1 MTADGGTTTRR
12 AHRVGWPLLA
22 VVVTLALAASRL
34 LVAPRF
40 YFSDDTERGSAGQ
53 WWQLGDQLLQGKLP
67 MLDPSAWQAG
77 NYWAEGQWGLLNPMT
92 WVIAITARL
101 SESPVLHATVV
112 KLVFLAVLALGV
124 HLLARRFG
132 AHRPWAALAGVL
144 VPASG
149 FVVYMDAA
157 SWSTDLINVAL
168 FPWVWW
174 ALRRTVEHRRS
185 PLPYLIASYL
195 LITVGYV
202 FGVMMLVVV
211 LVESLV
217 RHAVRRDPARAIR
230 TLLASAWG
238 ALLTIVVYLPAV
250 LTAPVTERGSAPF
263 ENLGFLNADL
273 TDLAASGNPW
283 VSATIR
289 AWDGDITEGPL
300 VYIAWV
306 LLLLPFALPLARSAV
321 RRAIPLF
328 VLGGIVLALVLG
340 PSHMGAIRWPL
351 RLIPYLAIVL
361 VVLFVVGMSRR
372 FPAGA
377 TRRAFWLSALVIGVT
392 SLLTWGNGPYAWK
405 AVLAA
410 AVVSFAALVLLRWAA
425 RSPRVRRRSAVAVL
439 GAMAITAVFTAGQLP
454 LLPTSPLPSRDAP
467 DSATA
472 LQSVLPDQHGDA
484 IVVGDAEDG
493 WQDGRSWR
501 ERLLANLWYFSPTD
515 VSSLYTVLPFEA
527 FGDDLCI
534 DLRGETCED
543 ALETLWSVDDETG
556 ERVSDLMRVSTV
568 VAMKDTY
575 PREPEAPEG
584 WHLADDGEYTWL
596 FERDEELPSAGGVT
610 WTAPDTRV
618 AVTAESD
625 TAVTFTV
632 EEAGEDGR
640 VVLSR
645 LPYPG
650 YRVAGAEA
658 TEPLRGWL
666 LTVDVSDVAPGDTV
680 TVSFRPPAW
689 PLLMGAYAL
698 ALLIGV
704 GWLVGRGVLRRR
716 AAQRSGGPVSETAKA

>member
-1 MTADGGTTTRR
+1 MTADGTNRARRR
-12 AHRVGWPLLA
+12 AQRVGWPLLTVLA
-22 VVVTLALAASRL
+22 TLALAAARL
-34 LVAPRF
+34 LVTPRF

-53 WWQLGDQLLQGKLP
+53 WWQLGDQLLQGRLP

-92 WVIAITARL
+92 WLIAVTARL
-101 SESPVLHATVV
+101 SESPVAHATGV
-112 KLVFLAVLALGV
+112 KLAFLVVLALGV
-124 HLLARRFG
+124 YLLARQFG

-144 VPASG
+144 VPSSG

-185 PLPYLIASYL
+185 PLPYLVASYL

-217 RHAVRRDPARAIR
+217 RHAVRRDGPRVLR

-250 LTAPVTERGSAPF
+250 LTAPVTERGNAPF

-273 TDLAASGNPW
+273 TDLASAGSPW

-289 AWDGDITEGPL
+289 SWFGDITPGPL

-306 LLLLPFALPLARSAV
+306 LLLFPLALPLARSAV

-328 VLGGIVLALVLG
+328 VLGGLVLALVLG
-340 PSHMGAIRWPL
+340 PSHMGPIRWPL

-361 VVLFVVGMSRR
+361 IVLFAVGISRR

-377 TRRAFWLSALVIGVT
+377 TRRAFWLSALVIAVT
-392 SLLTWGNGPYAWK
+392 SVLTWGNGPYAWK
-405 AVLAA
+405 VIGA
-410 AVVSFAALVLLRWAA
+410 AALVSLAALVALRWVA
-425 RSPRVRRRSAVAVL
+425 RSPRVRRRTTVAVV
-439 GAMAITAVFTAGQLP
+439 GAMIVTAVFAAGQMRFLP
-454 LLPTSPLPSRDAP
+454 ESPLPSRSAP

-472 LQSVLPDQHGDA
+472 LQAVLPDAHGDA

-493 WQDGRSWR
+493 WQDRDSWS
-501 ERLLANLWYFSPTD
+501 ERLLANLWYFSPTE
-515 VSSLYTVLPFEA
+515 VSSLYTVLPFET

-534 DLRGETCED
+534 DLRGQTCED
-543 ALETLWSVDDETG
+543 ALETLWSVDEETG
-556 ERVSDLMRVSTV
+556 LRVADLMSVSTI

-575 PREPEAPEG
+575 PEQPEAPEG
-584 WHLADDGEYTWL
+584 WTLAADGEYTWL
-596 FERDEELPSAGGVT
+596 FERDEALPSAGGVV

-618 AVTAESD
+618 TVTAQDD
-625 TAVTFTV
+625 TSVSFEV
-632 EEAGEDGR
+632 DEAGEDGR

-650 YRVAGAEA
+650 YAVAGAAEA
-658 TEPLRGWL
+658 EPLRGWL
-666 LTVDVSDVAPGDTV
+666 LTVDTTDVAPGETV

-689 PLLMGAYAL
+689 PLLMGAYGL
-698 ALLIGV
+698 AMAIGL
-704 GWLVGRGVLRRR
+704 GWLIGRGVARLRQR
-716 AAQRSGGPVSETAKA
+716 AGGGPASATAKA